1 MQIGCL
7 LTAEAFQSSS
17 RIRRKVIIERRRKNG
32 SRLLLPNVSSS
43 KKSLYV
49 HQPIQELTSITDEKA
64 IEQDHRIQEEPTN
77 ENSEKSIVSYPK
89 HVAFICDGNS
99 RWAKLHQNDSS
110 TYKGHAQGANTVLN
124 LVKVISEQ
132 YTSIQYITIYGF
144 SSENW
149 SRSRNEI
156 KDIWNVVQS
165 TVSQVLNE
173 KLYERVKIHVIGDL
187 DDERIPWSLAT
198 SLKNLQNKSRIGD
211 ENKKVALCLA
221 INYGGR
227 SDILQAS
234 KKLARLIASKDV
246 DGNDDTCVEET
257 FESLLSTN
265 GIPDP
270 DLVVRTG
277 GEQRISNFL
286 IWNIAYAELY
296 FTDTLWPDFD
306 EAELNNA
313 LQWYS
318 HRERRFGGRREEH
331 VLRKDSSIKSKQQ
344 IWNCQRKP
352 FLSS

>member
-1 MQIGCL
+1 MILIDSLLLLFVVQIGCL
-7 LTAEAFQSSS
+7 LKIEAFQSSS
-17 RIRRKVIIERRRKNG
+17 KIRTSRIEGRTRRHD
-32 SRLLLPNVSSS
+32 SSWLLLPRLSSS
-43 KKSLYV
+43 IRASSVQNLNV
-49 HQPIQELTSITDEKA
+49 HHQIQEETSIGEEKA
-64 IEQDHRIQEEPTN
+64 MEQNHRIQEEPTN
-77 ENSEKSIVSYPK
+77 EQNDYSIVSYPK

-99 RWAKLHQNDSS
+99 RWAKLHQNNSS
-110 TYKGHAQGANTVLN
+110 TYTGHAKGANTVLN

-132 YTSIQYITIYGF
+132 YNSIQYITIYGF

-149 SRSRNEI
+149 SRSMNEI

-165 TVSQVLNE
+165 TVDQVLNE
-173 KLYERVKIHVIGDL
+173 KIYESVRIKVIGDL

-198 SLKNLQNKSRIGD
+198 SLNNLQNKSRQD
-211 ENKKVALCLA
+211 SEDKNLTLCLA

-234 KKLARLIASKDV
+234 KKLAQLIASNDV
-246 DGNDDTCVEET
+246 DGNDDKCIEET

-306 EAELNNA
+306 EEELDKA
-313 LQWYS
+313 LQWYI
-318 HRERRFGGRREEH
+318 HRERRFGGRRDNNEAS
-331 VLRKDSSIKSKQQ
+331 L
-344 IWNCQRKP
+344 
-352 FLSS
+352 

>member
-7 LTAEAFQSSS
+7 FTAEAFQSSS
-17 RIRRKVIIERRRKNG
+17 RMRTVKIERRTRRRNG
-32 SRLLLPNVSSS
+32 SWLLLPSVSSS
-43 KKSLYV
+43 IKASSSRQLYV
-49 HQPIQELTSITDEKA
+49 HQPIQQETSITEEKA
-64 IEQDHRIQEEPTN
+64 IEKNHRIQEEPIN
-77 ENSEKSIVSYPK
+77 QKSEKSIVSYPK

-99 RWAKLHQNDSS
+99 RWAKLHQNNSS

-132 YTSIQYITIYGF
+132 YNSIQYITVYGF

-149 SRSRNEI
+149 SRSTNEI

-165 TVSQVLNE
+165 TIDQVLNE
-173 KLYERVKIHVIGDL
+173 KLYEKVNINVIGDL
-187 DDERIPWSLAT
+187 EDERIPWSLAT
-198 SLKNLQNKSRIGD
+198 SLKNLQRKSRQGD
-211 ENKKVALCLA
+211 EQKEVTLCLA

-234 KKLARLIASKDV
+234 KKLAQLIASNDV
-246 DGNDDTCVEET
+246 DGNDDKCIEET

-296 FTDTLWPDFD
+296 FTDALWPDFD
-306 EAELNNA
+306 EEELEKA

-318 HRERRFGGRREEH
+318 RRERRFGGRRDEE
-331 VLRKDSSIKSKQQ
+331 
-344 IWNCQRKP
+344 N
-352 FLSS
+352 